1 MNLLCI
7 QVDQS
12 IPKLSLMLKKIPKCE
27 TVLDLKTKILC
38 ALCMMQYNGWNPV
51 QDILLYWPQWLL
63 IILLETLWLCLTF
76 LMPVPNCP
84 T

>member
-1 MNLLCI
+1 M
-7 QVDQS
+7 
-12 IPKLSLMLKKIPKCE
+12 
-27 TVLDLKTKILC
+27 DLKTKILC